1 MQKSVTLANLLSS
14 VTVICLREN
23 KFECEGDYFI

>member
-1 MQKSVTLANLLSS
+1 MQKSVTLANLSS
-14 VTVICLREN
+14 VTVICLRDN